1 MSCEQAYSGPSTATW
16 RIPFDW
22 ETNINTAHSDTSI
35 PLRISPYPTY
45 NESNTNG
52 KYIDLLC
59 EYHTGANAGLDII
72 ATSSAITE
80 LKQKLAG
87 DWNCFD
93 YLYF

>member
-1 MSCEQAYSGPSTATW
+1 M
-16 RIPFDW
+16 
-22 ETNINTAHSDTSI
+22 
-35 PLRISPYPTY
+35 RISPYPTY
-45 NESNTNG
+45 NEAAANG

-87 DWNCFD
+87 DWKYFD